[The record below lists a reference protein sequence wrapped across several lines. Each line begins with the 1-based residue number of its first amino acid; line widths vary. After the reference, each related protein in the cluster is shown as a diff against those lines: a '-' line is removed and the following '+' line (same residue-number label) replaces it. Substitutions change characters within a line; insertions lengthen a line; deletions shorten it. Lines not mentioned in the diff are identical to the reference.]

1 MNRSQESEILH
12 EHIKAHRMT
21 DEMIIDSLKVQ
32 LHYWVCYWKKQC
44 MSRCSILSEAR
55 CMNEYS
61 EQETYLQNDATAQ
74 TENAISYKEISHTC
88 SCSKSICADD
98 LSYDRKRTE
107 LRRSWRVINLYKT
120 DWQNLSGIGEDI
132 KEQSTKIFFWFRD

>member
-12 EHIKAHRMT
+12 EHMKAHRMT

-32 LHYWVCYWKKQC
+32 LHYWVCYWEKQC
-44 MSRCSILSEAR
+44 MSRCSISLRAR
-55 CMNEYS
+55 HTNGYS
-61 EQETYLQNDATAQ
+61 GQETYLQNGVTAQ
-74 TENAISYKEISHTC
+74 TENAISYEEISHTC
-88 SCSKSICADD
+88 SCSKSTCADD

-107 LRRSWRVINLYKT
+107 LRRSWRVMSLYKT
-120 DWQNLSGIGEDI
+120 DWQNLSGIDEGI